1 MTETQQ
7 AITDEPETSDI
18 MLKNITRGVVFVAWV
33 VVNVLILIV
42 GLLCWKFV
50 LVA

>member
-7 AITDEPETSDI
+7 AITDEPETSVI
-18 MLKNITRGVVFVAWV
+18 MLKNIMRGAVFVVWV
-33 VVNVLILIV
+33 VANVVLLVV
-42 GLLCWKFV
+42 GVLCWRFV

>member
-1 MTETQQ
+1 MAETQQ
-7 AITDEPETSDI
+7 AITDEPETSVI

-33 VVNVLILIV
+33 VVNVVLLVV
-42 GLLCWKFV
+42 GVLCWRFV

>member
-7 AITDEPETSDI
+7 AITDKPETSDI
-18 MLKNITRGVVFVAWV
+18 MLKNITRGAVFVVWV
-33 VVNVLILIV
+33 VANVVLLVV
-42 GLLCWKFV
+42 GLLCWRFV